1 MDNNTDI
8 KKLIEEL
15 KKEEIIEKD
24 YSSLGLKFNPFPMAG
39 LPRYPLPPLD
49 DEVSEKISLF
59 IRSTYTREEYGGL
72 AIVGDFGMGKTH
84 LMKYIQFLID
94 ELTRHKEIDFTAV
107 TCFIDRPEDT
117 PQKVIHKV
125 VEEIGLDNIRKYIW
139 KILIDKFEEDKA
151 FYEKF
156 RSKGTLLLQSKEE
169 WDNLFEEPVKSN
181 YLEFLKRF
189 RDVGGNFKKLQEHAR
204 DIIKE
209 EIVRDS
215 ALADRYLNLILFAEE
230 KEADVSW
237 DILAGYISKKDVQR
251 KEIMFLRS
259 IVEILRRVGF
269 KQLYVFIDEFEDIVL
284 LKGARLTNYLLTL
297 NTLINRERKWAVTVS
312 LTGNTL
318 KIIKDESPPLYD
330 RLTSYEVILRP
341 LSEENSK
348 KLLINYLNLARER
361 EEYSFSPFSE
371 ESIKEMFRIS
381 RGNYRSFILLAHNA
395 IEVALRENKELI
407 DKVIIERAKRLRVYE
422 TETETETYD
431 ISG

>member
-8 KKLIEEL
+8 KKLVEEL
-15 KKEEIIEKD
+15 KKEEIIEKYYEKD
-24 YSSLGLKFNPFPMAG
+24 YSSLGLKFNPFPVAG

-49 DEVSEKISLF
+49 DEVSEKISFF

-312 LTGNTL
+312 LTEDTL
-318 KIIKDESPPLYD
+318 KIIKEKSPPLYD

-341 LSEENSK
+341 LNDEKSK

-361 EEYSFSPFSE
+361 DEDSFSPFSE

-395 IEVALRENKELI
+395 IEVALNENKELI
-407 DKVIIERAKRLRVYE
+407 DKEIIERAKRLRH
-422 TETETETYD
+422 ETETYD

>member
-8 KKLIEEL
+8 KKLVEEL

-24 YSSLGLKFNPFPMAG
+24 YSSLGLKFNPFPVAG

-49 DEVSEKISLF
+49 DEVSEKISIF

-72 AIVGDFGMGKTH
+72 AIVGEFGMGKTH

-125 VEEIGLDNIRKYIW
+125 VEEIGLDNIRKYTW

-189 RDVGGNFKKLQEHAR
+189 RDVGGDFKKLQEHAR

-297 NTLINRERKWAVTVS
+297 NTLINRERKWAITVS
-312 LTGNTL
+312 LTEDTL
-318 KIIKDESPPLYD
+318 KIIKEKSPPLYD

-341 LSEENSK
+341 LNEEKSK

-361 EEYSFSPFSE
+361 DEDSFSPFSE

-395 IEVALRENKELI
+395 IEVALNENKELI
-407 DKVIIERAKRLRVYE
+407 DKEIIERAKRLRH
-422 TETETETYD
+422 ETETYD

>member
-1 MDNNTDI
+1 
-8 KKLIEEL
+8 
-15 KKEEIIEKD
+15 
-24 YSSLGLKFNPFPMAG
+24 
-39 LPRYPLPPLD
+39 
-49 DEVSEKISLF
+49 
-59 IRSTYTREEYGGL
+59 
-72 AIVGDFGMGKTH
+72 
-84 LMKYIQFLID
+84 MKYIQFLID

-139 KILIDKFEEDKA
+139 KILIDKFEEDKV

-237 DILAGYISKKDVQR
+237 DILAGYSR
-251 KEIMFLRS
+251 
-259 IVEILRRVGF
+259 
-269 KQLYVFIDEFEDIVL
+269 
-284 LKGARLTNYLLTL
+284 
-297 NTLINRERKWAVTVS
+297 NTS
-312 LTGNTL
+312 
-318 KIIKDESPPLYD
+318 ESW
-330 RLTSYEVILRP
+330 I
-341 LSEENSK
+341 
-348 KLLINYLNLARER
+348 
-361 EEYSFSPFSE
+361 
-371 ESIKEMFRIS
+371 
-381 RGNYRSFILLAHNA
+381 
-395 IEVALRENKELI
+395 
-407 DKVIIERAKRLRVYE
+407 
-422 TETETETYD
+422 
-431 ISG
+431 

>member
-1 MDNNTDI
+1 MDNNIDI
-8 KKLIEEL
+8 KKLVEEL
-15 KKEEIIEKD
+15 KKEEIIEKN
-24 YSSLGLKFNPFPMAG
+24 YSSLGLKFNPFPVAG
-39 LPRYPLPPLD
+39 LPRYLLRPLD
-49 DEVSEKISLF
+49 DEVSEKISHF

-72 AIVGDFGMGKTH
+72 AIVGEYGMGKTH

-181 YLEFLKRF
+181 YLEFLKQF

-230 KEADVSW
+230 KEAEVSW

-269 KQLYVFIDEFEDIVL
+269 KQLYVFIDEFEDISL

-312 LTGNTL
+312 LTENTL
-318 KIIKDESPPLYD
+318 KIIKEKSPPLYD
-330 RLTSYEVILRP
+330 RLTSYEVILRS
-341 LSEENSK
+341 LSEEKSK

-361 EEYSFSPFSE
+361 DEDSFSPFSE

-395 IEVALRENKELI
+395 IEVALNENKELI
-407 DKVIIERAKRLRVYE
+407 DKEIIERAKRLRH
-422 TETETETYD
+422 ETETYD

>member
-1 MDNNTDI
+1 MDNITDI
-8 KKLIEEL
+8 RKLVEEL

-24 YSSLGLKFNPFPMAG
+24 YSSLGLKFNPFPVAG
-39 LPRYPLPPLD
+39 LPRYLLRPLD
-49 DEVSEKISLF
+49 DEVSEKISHF

-72 AIVGDFGMGKTH
+72 AIVGAYGMGKTH
-84 LMKYIQFLID
+84 LMKYIQFLIN

-117 PQKVIHKV
+117 PQRVIHKI
-125 VEEIGLDNIRKYIW
+125 VEGIGLDNIRKYIW
-139 KILIDKFEEDKA
+139 KILIDKFEEDKDS

-156 RSKGTLLLQSKEE
+156 RSRGTLLLQPKEE
-169 WDNLFEEPVKSN
+169 WHNLFEEPVKSN
-181 YLEFLKRF
+181 YLEFIRQF
-189 RDVGGNFKKLQEHAR
+189 RNVGGDFKKLQEHAR

-209 EIVRDS
+209 EIVKDS

-251 KEIMFLRS
+251 KEIMFLKS
-259 IVEILRRVGF
+259 IVEILWRVGF
-269 KQLYVFIDEFEDIVL
+269 KQLHVFIDEFEDISS

-297 NTLINRERKWAVTVS
+297 NTLINRERKWAITVS
-312 LTGNTL
+312 LTGSVLNKT
-318 KIIKDESPPLYD
+318 IKDNSPPLYD

-341 LSEENSK
+341 LNVEKSK

-361 EEYSFSPFSE
+361 DEDSFSPFSE

-381 RGNYRSFILLAHNA
+381 GGNYRSFILLAHNA
-395 IEVALRENKELI
+395 IEVALRENKQFI
-407 DKVIIERAKRLRVYE
+407 DKEIIERAKRLRVYE
-422 TETETETYD
+422 THD

>member
-8 KKLIEEL
+8 KKLVEEL

-24 YSSLGLKFNPFPMAG
+24 YSSLGLKFNPFPVAG

-49 DEVSEKISLF
+49 DEVSEKISFF

-139 KILIDKFEEDKA
+139 KILIDKFEEDKV

-312 LTGNTL
+312 LTENTL
-318 KIIKDESPPLYD
+318 KIIKEKSPPLYD

-341 LSEENSK
+341 LNEEKSK

-361 EEYSFSPFSE
+361 DEDSFSPFSE

-395 IEVALRENKELI
+395 IEVALNENKELI
-407 DKVIIERAKRLRVYE
+407 DKEIIERAKRLRH
-422 TETETETYD
+422 ETETYD

>member
-8 KKLIEEL
+8 KKLVEEL

-24 YSSLGLKFNPFPMAG
+24 YSSLGLKFNPFPVAG

-49 DEVSEKISLF
+49 DEVSEKISFF

-269 KQLYVFIDEFEDIVL
+269 KQLYVFIDEFEDIAL

-318 KIIKDESPPLYD
+318 KIIKEKSPPLYD

-341 LSEENSK
+341 LNEEKSK
-348 KLLINYLNLARER
+348 KLLINYLNLARESD
-361 EEYSFSPFSE
+361 EDSFSPFSE

-395 IEVALRENKELI
+395 IEVALNENKELI
-407 DKVIIERAKRLRVYE
+407 DKEIIERAKRLRH
-422 TETETETYD
+422 ETETYD

>member
-8 KKLIEEL
+8 KKLVEEL

-24 YSSLGLKFNPFPMAG
+24 YSSLGLKFNPFPVAG

-49 DEVSEKISLF
+49 DEVSEKISIF

-72 AIVGDFGMGKTH
+72 AIVGEFGMGKTH

-312 LTGNTL
+312 LTEDTL
-318 KIIKDESPPLYD
+318 KIIKEKSPPLYD

-341 LSEENSK
+341 LNDEKSK

-361 EEYSFSPFSE
+361 DEDSFSPFSE

-395 IEVALRENKELI
+395 IEVALNENKELI
-407 DKVIIERAKRLRVYE
+407 DKEIIERAKRLRHE
-422 TETETETYD
+422 TQTYD

>member
-8 KKLIEEL
+8 KKLVEEL
-15 KKEEIIEKD
+15 KKEEIIEKYYEKD
-24 YSSLGLKFNPFPMAG
+24 YSSLGLKFNPFPVAG

-49 DEVSEKISLF
+49 DEVSEKISIF

-72 AIVGDFGMGKTH
+72 AIVGEFGMGKTH

-125 VEEIGLDNIRKYIW
+125 VEEIGLDNIRKYTW
-139 KILIDKFEEDKA
+139 KILIDKFEEDKV

-297 NTLINRERKWAVTVS
+297 NTLINRERKWAITVS
-312 LTGNTL
+312 LTEDTL
-318 KIIKDESPPLYD
+318 KIIKEKSPPLYD

-341 LSEENSK
+341 LNEEKSK

-361 EEYSFSPFSE
+361 DEDSFSPFSE

-395 IEVALRENKELI
+395 IEVALNENKELI
-407 DKVIIERAKRLRVYE
+407 DKEIIERAKRLRHE
-422 TETETETYD
+422 AYD

>member
-8 KKLIEEL
+8 KKLVEEL

-24 YSSLGLKFNPFPMAG
+24 YSSLGLKFNPFPVAG

-49 DEVSEKISLF
+49 DEVSEKISFF

-312 LTGNTL
+312 LTEDTL
-318 KIIKDESPPLYD
+318 KIIKEKSPPLYD

-341 LSEENSK
+341 LSEEKSK
-348 KLLINYLNLARER
+348 KLLINYLNLARESD
-361 EEYSFSPFSE
+361 EDSFSPFSE

-395 IEVALRENKELI
+395 IEVALNENKELI
-407 DKVIIERAKRLRVYE
+407 DKEIIERAKRLRH
-422 TETETETYD
+422 ETETYD

>member
-8 KKLIEEL
+8 KKLVEEL

-24 YSSLGLKFNPFPMAG
+24 YSSLGLKFNPFPVAG

-49 DEVSEKISLF
+49 DEVSEKISFF

-156 RSKGTLLLQSKEE
+156 RPKGTLLLQSKEE
-169 WDNLFEEPVKSN
+169 WNNLFEEPVKSN

-318 KIIKDESPPLYD
+318 KIIKEKSPPLYD

-341 LSEENSK
+341 LNDEKSK

-361 EEYSFSPFSE
+361 DEDSFSPFSE

-395 IEVALRENKELI
+395 IEVALNENKELI
-407 DKVIIERAKRLRVYE
+407 DKEIIERAKRLRH
-422 TETETETYD
+422 ETETYD

>member
-8 KKLIEEL
+8 KKLVEEL

-24 YSSLGLKFNPFPMAG
+24 YSSLGLKFNPFPVAG

-49 DEVSEKISLF
+49 DEVSEKISFF

-156 RSKGTLLLQSKEE
+156 RPKGTLLLQSKEE
-169 WDNLFEEPVKSN
+169 WNNLFEEPIKSN

-318 KIIKDESPPLYD
+318 KIIKEKSPPLYD

-341 LSEENSK
+341 LNEEKSK

-361 EEYSFSPFSE
+361 DEDSFSPFSE

-395 IEVALRENKELI
+395 IEVALNENKELI
-407 DKVIIERAKRLRVYE
+407 DKEIIERAKRLRH
-422 TETETETYD
+422 ETETYD

>member
-8 KKLIEEL
+8 KKLVEEL

-24 YSSLGLKFNPFPMAG
+24 YSSLGLKFNPFPVAG

-49 DEVSEKISLF
+49 DEVSEKISFF

-156 RSKGTLLLQSKEE
+156 RPKGTLLLQSKEE
-169 WDNLFEEPVKSN
+169 WNNLFEEPIKSN

-318 KIIKDESPPLYD
+318 KIIKEKSPPLYD

-341 LSEENSK
+341 LNDEKSK

-361 EEYSFSPFSE
+361 DEDSFSPFSE

-395 IEVALRENKELI
+395 IEVALNENKELI
-407 DKVIIERAKRLRVYE
+407 DKEIIERAKRLRH
-422 TETETETYD
+422 ETETYD

>member
-1 MDNNTDI
+1 MDNNIDI
-8 KKLIEEL
+8 KKLVEEL
-15 KKEEIIEKD
+15 KKEEIIEKN
-24 YSSLGLKFNPFPMAG
+24 YSSLGLKFNPFPVAG
-39 LPRYPLPPLD
+39 LPRYLLRPLD
-49 DEVSEKISLF
+49 DEVSEKISHF

-72 AIVGDFGMGKTH
+72 AIVGEYGMGKTH

-156 RSKGTLLLQSKEE
+156 RSKGALLLQSKEE

-181 YLEFLKRF
+181 YLEFLKQF

-269 KQLYVFIDEFEDIVL
+269 KQLYVFIDEFEDISL

-312 LTGNTL
+312 LTENTL
-318 KIIKDESPPLYD
+318 KIIKEKSPPLYD
-330 RLTSYEVILRP
+330 RLTSYGVILRP

-361 EEYSFSPFSE
+361 DEDSFSPFSE

-395 IEVALRENKELI
+395 IEVALSENKELI
-407 DKVIIERAKRLRVYE
+407 DKEIIERAKRLRH
-422 TETETETYD
+422 ETETYD

>member
-8 KKLIEEL
+8 KKLVEEL

-24 YSSLGLKFNPFPMAG
+24 YSSLGLKFNPFPVAG

-49 DEVSEKISLF
+49 DEVSEKISHF

-72 AIVGDFGMGKTH
+72 AIVGEYGMGKTH

-156 RSKGTLLLQSKEE
+156 RPKGTLLLQSKEE
-169 WDNLFEEPVKSN
+169 WNNLFEEPVKSN

-318 KIIKDESPPLYD
+318 KIIKEKSPPLYD

-341 LSEENSK
+341 LNDEKSK

-361 EEYSFSPFSE
+361 DEDSFSPFSE

-395 IEVALRENKELI
+395 IEVALNENKELI
-407 DKVIIERAKRLRVYE
+407 DKEIIERAKRLRH
-422 TETETETYD
+422 ETETYD